1 MERTLIAVFD
11 NRGDAQSA
19 LDALI
24 AAGFSHQQAA
34 LSAADPTGAP
44 GADTAASDGSIMGS
58 IKHFLGTMFGTDN
71 SEHVQKYSDAVTRG
85 HQVLTLNVTHER
97 ELSRATTIIE
107 RWGPVD
113 IDETS
118 VQWATGTPGGAETRM
133 GARAQQQA
141 APMSRQSMQ
150 GAPGSMQ
157 GAGEDDV
164 AGQAQ
169 SQAPLQSQFMSG
181 SQQRAAGI
189 ASGAGVLSAQE
200 SEHLAEPPLG
210 VDLPMAEDESYFR
223 SHYNRHYAGEGN
235 LYIDYAPAYQ
245 YGLRMASEAQYR
257 SRAWKEVAP
266 QLRSEWE
273 QRHPGASWSTFEAAV
288 HHGWEKPSA

>member
-44 GADTAASDGSIMGS
+44 GADKAGSDGSIVGS

-97 ELSRATTIIE
+97 ELSRAVTIIE
-107 RWGPVD
+107 RWGPID
-113 IDETS
+113 IDDTS
-118 VQWATGTPGGAETRM
+118 VQWATGTPGGVQTRN
-133 GARAQQQA
+133 GSRAQQQA

-157 GAGEDDV
+157 GAGEG
-164 AGQAQ
+164 AAASQAL
-169 SQAPLQSQFMSG
+169 SQAPSKSQFMPD
-181 SQQRAAGI
+181 SQQRAAG
-189 ASGAGVLSAQE
+189 VPSARE
-200 SEHLAEPPLG
+200 FEHLAEPPLG
-210 VDLPMAEDESYFR
+210 VDLPMAEDEAYFR

-245 YGLRMASEAQYR
+245 YGLHMASKARYHG
-257 SRAWKEVAP
+257 RAWKEVAP
-266 QLRSEWE
+266 QLKIEWDR
-273 QRHPGASWSTFEAAV
+273 RHPGASWSTFESAIR
-288 HHGWEKPSA
+288 HGWEKPSA